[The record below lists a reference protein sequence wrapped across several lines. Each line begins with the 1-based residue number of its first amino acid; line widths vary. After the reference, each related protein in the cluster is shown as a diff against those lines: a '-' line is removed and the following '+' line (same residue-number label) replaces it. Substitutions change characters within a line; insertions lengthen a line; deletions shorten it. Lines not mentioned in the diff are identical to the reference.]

1 MPDQTDSIDAIDG
14 QPTLVYIS
22 DIHGYYADAQSA
34 LMTLADTE
42 AYEPVVTLDESGT
55 LHWADND
62 YVLVFN
68 GDVIDRGPA
77 NDTCLELV
85 WRLIEEAP
93 AGRVQYHIGNH
104 EMAIF
109 LPVLVNWPDTYST
122 GLSDDRRRK
131 FLQRI
136 IDGDVTAVYEG
147 HRHTISHAGSNEA
160 IDASTVNDSLQEA
173 AETLQAA
180 IGDKHE
186 SRVQQRVADQYN
198 RLFKLGENGDRGP
211 SAGLCWLDFAHLDK
225 SASPQLVGH
234 TMHHNPVRSGNVICG
249 NVIRMNQGSPHGEG
263 ILLETTETVTFVQR
277 LADGSVAAKDV

>member
-1 MPDQTDSIDAIDG
+1 MPDLTASINAIDG
-14 QPTLVYIS
+14 YPTLVYIS

-34 LMTLADTE
+34 LTTLADTE
-42 AYEPVVTLDESGT
+42 AYDPVVTLDESGT

-62 YVLVFN
+62 YVLVVN

-77 NDTCLELV
+77 NDTCLELF

-104 EMAIF
+104 EMAIL

-122 GLSDDRRRK
+122 GLSDERRRR

-160 IDASTVNDSLQEA
+160 IDPHSVNDALRDA
-173 AETLQAA
+173 AETLQNA
-180 IGDKHE
+180 IGDRHE
-186 SRVQQRVADQYN
+186 LRVQQRIADEYD
-198 RLFKLGENGDRGP
+198 RLFKLGENGGRGP

-225 SASPQLVGH
+225 SAPPQLVGH
-234 TMHHNPVRSGNVICG
+234 TMHHTPVRRGNVICG
-249 NVIRMNQGSPHGEG
+249 NVIRMNQASPHGEG
-263 ILLETTETVTFVQR
+263 ILLETTEALKFVQR
-277 LADGSVAAKDV
+277 QADGSVAVKNI